1 MAPLKFI
8 LEPPEKV
15 GELQPRG
22 RRALDYNSMTNGLVA
37 AIFAATGPLAIILAV
52 ANSAGLQ
59 NTIVNS
65 WVFAAFFIGG
75 VFTVLLSL
83 AYRQP
88 IAIAWTMPGAALLI
102 SALDHMSFSQAVG
115 AFLVAGL
122 FIFFLG
128 LSGVVSWVMEKFPT
142 DVVMAMVAGVFLPFA
157 LNLIHGLQEVPV
169 IAGVSIVAFLIL
181 TIFRSVGRF
190 CPPMF
195 GALLMGMLV
204 AVLSGDGPVI
214 SPELSWI
221 ATPILIRPEFTIS
234 AMIELV
240 VPLVISVLAVQN
252 IQGVSVLTA
261 AGYRPPINV
270 LTVVCGYGSFIMGIF
285 GSVPTCLT
293 GPANAI
299 LVSSGQ
305 KGTHFVG
312 AILFGALFACIGL
325 LAPVLT
331 EVATSMTPYF
341 IMVLGGLAML
351 PVLSMAFK
359 EAFSALNG
367 SSREAIPPLI
377 TFVVT
382 ISNFSLLNIAAPFW
396 AILIGCLL
404 HLILKLKQN

>member
-1 MAPLKFI
+1 
-8 LEPPEKV
+8 
-15 GELQPRG
+15 
-22 RRALDYNSMTNGLVA
+22 
-37 AIFAATGPLAIILAV
+37 
-52 ANSAGLQ
+52 
-59 NTIVNS
+59 
-65 WVFAAFFIGG
+65 
-75 VFTVLLSL
+75 
-83 AYRQP
+83 
-88 IAIAWTMPGAALLI
+88 
-102 SALDHMSFSQAVG
+102 
-115 AFLVAGL
+115 
-122 FIFFLG
+122 
-128 LSGVVSWVMEKFPT
+128 
-142 DVVMAMVAGVFLPFA
+142 
-157 LNLIHGLQEVPV
+157 
-169 IAGVSIVAFLIL
+169 
-181 TIFRSVGRF
+181 
-190 CPPMF
+190 
-195 GALLMGMLV
+195 
-204 AVLSGDGPVI
+204 
-214 SPELSWI
+214 
-221 ATPILIRPEFTIS
+221 
-234 AMIELV
+234 
-240 VPLVISVLAVQN
+240 
-252 IQGVSVLTA
+252 
-261 AGYRPPINV
+261 
-270 LTVVCGYGSFIMGIF
+270 MGIF